1 MALATDLTTTRVQES
16 LHGGRRDVGG
26 AIFAGVLLFALIAS
40 LGILLLLF
48 WSVAQRGIPI
58 LAERGIGF
66 ITNGPSSSPSKA
78 GVGEAIVGSVVM
90 MVIVA
95 VVAFPLGVSAA
106 VYLEEYA
113 RDTRLTRILTAN
125 IRNLAGVPSIVYG
138 ILGLVV
144 FVEAL
149 NAAVNIRVNGAI
161 LSGGLTLSVLIL
173 PIVII
178 TASEGLRAVPPAI
191 REAAYGVG
199 ATRWEVIRSHVL
211 PYALPGILTGIVV
224 SLARAFGETAPLLL
238 VGAVQGYFTT
248 TGGGLDKILNQ
259 PWTALPV
266 QIYTWTKD
274 PNPAIQDLAAA
285 GILIMMVV
293 LILMNGIAIWL
304 RNRYERR
311 W

>member
-1 MALATDLTTTRVQES
+1 MALATDLTTTRVQDS
-16 LHGGRRDVGG
+16 LQGGRRDVGG

-40 LGILLLLF
+40 LGILVLLF
-48 WSVAQRGIPI
+48 WTVAQRGIPV
-58 LAERGIGF
+58 LADRGVSF
-66 ITNGPSSSPSKA
+66 VTSGPSGSVSKA
-78 GVGEAIVGSVVM
+78 GIGPAIVGSIVM
-90 MVIVA
+90 MAIVA
-95 VVAFPLGVSAA
+95 IVAFPLGVSAA

-113 RDTRLTRILTAN
+113 RDTRLARILTAN

-149 NAAVNIRVNGAI
+149 NLALNTRVNGAI

-178 TASEGLRAVPPAI
+178 TASEGLRAVPAAI

-238 VGAVQGYFTT
+238 VGAVQGFFTT
-248 TGGGLDKILNQ
+248 TGGAMDQILNQ

-266 QIYTWTKD
+266 QIYTWTKQ
-274 PNPAIQDLAAA
+274 PQQGFQDLAAA
-285 GILIMMVV
+285 GILVMMVV